1 MIQSEVFAP
10 DADSARRSRLFVLA
24 HLDHVPAPTLAVVE
38 LLTSELATNA
48 VRHAGTSFTV
58 TVEQLDHEIR
68 VAVTDGS
75 SAAPTPRAPSPA
87 EPSGRGLH
95 ILDVLADSWGT
106 EFGDDAKTTWFSLS
120 TSRDAERQGARAASE
135 PLAAK
140 LPGTNSPSQRDGR
153 GVPRKPANTEQRGRR
168 PSEAHSTCD
177 AFKRSQRRPPNCLG
191 RCSGQRAQ

>member
-87 EPSGRGLH
+87 EPSGRGL
-95 ILDVLADSWGT
+95 L
-106 EFGDDAKTTWFSLS
+106 
-120 TSRDAERQGARAASE
+120 TSSMYSRTAGVQSSVTMQRPPGSRSARAEMPS
-135 PLAAK
+135 AK
-140 LPGTNSPSQRDGR
+140 ARVPPANRWPPLPGTNSPSQRDGR
-153 GVPRKPANTEQRGRR
+153 GYTAET
-168 PSEAHSTCD
+168 
-177 AFKRSQRRPPNCLG
+177 
-191 RCSGQRAQ
+191 GQHRAKGPTTVGGSWHL